1 MTTQLKKR
9 HNQDD
14 CCTTSVFVPR
24 PQLVQDC
31 CGDVLGTDNVNQNAQ
46 FLIFWGL
53 LCELKT
59 FIKECCAPFGV
70 LGWQIYMV

>member
-1 MTTQLKKR
+1 M
-9 HNQDD
+9 
-14 CCTTSVFVPR
+14 
-24 PQLVQDC
+24 QDC